1 MFEITNSILCT
12 EWSNYLFVEAN
23 NMVVDRNRQMW
34 TLGTSLGIWW
44 EFRGNCLGI
53 VWNFLS
59 LIINYLI

>member
-34 TLGTSLGIWW
+34 TLGTSLGISW

-53 VWNFLS
+53 VWELFGTFFP
-59 LIINYLI
+59 

>member
-34 TLGTSLGIWW
+34 TLGTDLGNVW
-44 EFRGNCLGI
+44 EMFGNCLGI
-53 VWNFLS
+53 VWNFLT